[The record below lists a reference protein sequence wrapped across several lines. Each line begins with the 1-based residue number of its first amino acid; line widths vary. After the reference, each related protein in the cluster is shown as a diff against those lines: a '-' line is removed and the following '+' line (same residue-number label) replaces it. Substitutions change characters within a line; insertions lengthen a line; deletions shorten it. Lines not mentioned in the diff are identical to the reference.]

1 MKWDDSQHDQVN
13 KGICGN
19 GDLTTCPILGYM
31 RHLGFRFSPT
41 IGGGGVSQ
49 GLPVTASA
57 DVTGPV
63 GGFGWLLTLNQG
75 APRTI
80 SFQDLEVQP
89 ETTMLL
95 TIVYPLGTT
104 FNITAH
110 AAEWCSPDE
119 SYTCLETFE
128 LVNSMDQVRNG
139 PGNTYYVD
147 SSTGALTFRLVQ
159 TAQEYLGNPDWIF
172 QNYEDAGRYS
182 KSALHKFERGGI
194 LLPKSG
200 YGTGIIL
207 EADCSGTGAYCV
219 DAPNAYDPD
228 VCPAGYQQVA
238 YDSCCSTATSSVC
251 MFADGSTTSSK
262 DTGSVNLAPGGDP
275 LAQKAVGPPPE
286 LPSSSSSSGSTLS
299 NGPSSSSAWGGVRK
313 LLWWFHVL
321 LVFVAL

>member
-1 MKWDDSQHDQVN
+1 MKWDDSQHDKVN

-19 GDLTTCPILGYM
+19 GDHTPCPTLGYM

-41 IGGGGVSQ
+41 IEGGGVSQ

-80 SFQDLEVQP
+80 SFQDLEVP
-89 ETTMLL
+89 PDTTMLL

-110 AAEWCSPDE
+110 AWEACFPDE
-119 SYTCLETFE
+119 SYSCVKTFE
-128 LVNSMDQVRNG
+128 LVNSIDQVRNG

-147 SSTGALTFRLVQ
+147 SSTGAVTFRLVQ
-159 TAQEYLGNPDWIF
+159 TSQEYVGNPDWIF
-172 QNYEDAGRYS
+172 QNYEGAGRYNR
-182 KSALHKFERGGI
+182 KSALFKFERRGI
-194 LLPKSG
+194 VLPKSA
-200 YGTGIIL
+200 YGTGIVL
-207 EADCSGTGAYCV
+207 KAHCSGTGPYCG
-219 DAPNAYDPD
+219 DAPSAYDPD

-238 YDSCCSTATSSVC
+238 YDSCCSTETSSVC
-251 MFADGSTTSSK
+251 VFADGSTTSSK
-262 DTGSVNLAPGGDP
+262 DTGSVNLTPGGDP

-286 LPSSSSSSGSTLS
+286 LLPSSSSSSGSALS
-299 NGPSSSSAWGGVRK
+299 NGSASSAWGE
-313 LLWWFHVL
+313 
-321 LVFVAL
+321 